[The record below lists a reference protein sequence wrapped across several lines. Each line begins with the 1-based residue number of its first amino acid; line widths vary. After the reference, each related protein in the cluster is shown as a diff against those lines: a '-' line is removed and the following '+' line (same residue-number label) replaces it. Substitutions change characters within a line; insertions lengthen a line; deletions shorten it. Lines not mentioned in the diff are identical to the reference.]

1 MTEKYKIYLSEET
14 RLRLINDAE
23 LFEFTKKDESV
34 NLNAFLKTL
43 IVNYFDRYRR
53 DSEALLDNIMKDLT
67 DLTSISNK
75 AASALADKIISTYIK
90 ADNSQSGKN
99 SALTLTVSGA
109 SYEILKI
116 IELNMLKDTSLSQY
130 LKDMFNSYL
139 SIPRN
144 ERETIIF
151 KDTYEDINKAL
162 EAHRV
167 LTFASTYSERKYA
180 FAVEPYMIAPSK
192 EEQCNYLLCRDINTR
207 TPRTFR
213 ISRMRNVF
221 ITSDEFNID
230 EELEKELREKATRTP
245 HSVSPNVQ
253 AVVRLSQS
261 GTRLFKVITKNRPIA
276 SKIEGNLYYF
286 DWPALQLEEYFRRFG
301 RDAVV
306 IKPAS
311 LKEKIRK
318 YYYYAFKEYNK

>member
-67 DLTSISNK
+67 GLTSISNK

-90 ADNSQSGKN
+90 ADNSKSGKN

-213 ISRMRNVF
+213 ISRMRNALFSSNFSTIQDVAEPHTINTKF
-221 ITSDEFNID
+221 FLVDPQEFQNHSNAFKNP
-230 EELEKELREKATRTP
+230 ELI
-245 HSVSPNVQ
+245 
-253 AVVRLSQS
+253 LSIHGS
-261 GTRLFKVITKNRPIA
+261 SSKKTTCFFFA
-276 SKIEGNLYYF
+276 SK
-286 DWPALQLEEYFRRFG
+286 
-301 RDAVV
+301 
-306 IKPAS
+306 AS
-311 LKEKIRK
+311 R
-318 YYYYAFKEYNK
+318 